1 MFSNGVGASAVMS
14 SLAKPAFVSSYA
26 FLASF
31 GTSAVLTPK
40 NEVSAVPVYS
50 G

>member
-1 MFSNGVGASAVMS
+1 MS
-14 SLAKPAFVSSYA
+14 FLAKPAFVSSNA
-26 FLASF
+26 WLASF

-40 NEVSAVPVYS
+40 NDVRAVPVYS

>member
-1 MFSNGVGASAVMS
+1 MS

-26 FLASF
+26 LLASF